1 MFIYQQRLNVRNQVT
16 EKTIYFR
23 IIKFEF
29 CYNNRIVILY
39 FLQKGRVEKIIN
51 YTFYTLNYY
60 TFNPCL
66 IFQNVQTKPV
76 LVN

>member
-29 CYNNRIVILY
+29 CYNNRIVIKTYCNVYVNL
-39 FLQKGRVEKIIN
+39 KCN
-51 YTFYTLNYY
+51 YTDFRIGLHR
-60 TFNPCL
+60 
-66 IFQNVQTKPV
+66 
-76 LVN
+76 